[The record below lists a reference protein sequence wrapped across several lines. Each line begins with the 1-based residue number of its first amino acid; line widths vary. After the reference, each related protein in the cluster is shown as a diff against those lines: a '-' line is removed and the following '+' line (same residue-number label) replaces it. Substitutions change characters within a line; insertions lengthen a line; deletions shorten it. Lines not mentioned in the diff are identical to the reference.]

1 MIIPMTYDIH
11 SDKAVN
17 LVIFTVV
24 EDQVLMSKVWDEDQI
39 SPVSAIDPKS
49 RGLSLFVVTVPA
61 SEELQA
67 RLENSRALPGG
78 YLLDDET
85 LKSASQRILF
95 DQLGISPKIRI
106 RQSGIYDE
114 PDRNPLHRELA
125 FTYWAMVDFNVIR
138 KSLGGRD
145 RIGLELVN
153 NSKFLEA
160 VPERFEMPLEDFD
173 GICRFGNRLMPK
185 PGVYHKKTLTKD
197 LPSGRILALDHDDM
211 VFYAWRAMR
220 HAFDGKL
227 DPFRYLGVNPLGE
240 AFRLSEA
247 QEFSEI
253 CLGEKID
260 RDQFRRRVDAI
271 ERSNIQKLHGTLDNS
286 RPGKPANLYSLLTPV
301 DADEEAWSHDP
312 TRIRPIPRK
321 KL

>member
-1 MIIPMTYDIH
+1 MTSDIH

-24 EDQVLMSKVWDEDQI
+24 EDQVLLSKVWDEDLI
-39 SPVSAIDPKS
+39 SPLSAIDPKS

-61 SEELQA
+61 NEELQA
-67 RLENSRALPGG
+67 RLENGRALPGG

-85 LKSASQRILF
+85 LQSASQRILF

-114 PDRNPLHRELA
+114 PGRNPLRRELA
-125 FTYWAMVDFNVIR
+125 FAYWAMIDFNMIR
-138 KSLGGRD
+138 RSLGGRD

-153 NSKFLEA
+153 NSKFLDTA
-160 VPERFEMPLEDFD
+160 PDTFEMPLEDFD
-173 GICRFGNRLMPK
+173 GICRFGNRLMPR

-197 LPSGRILALDHDDM
+197 LPTGRILALDHDDM

-240 AFRLSEA
+240 TFRLSEA

-253 CLGEKID
+253 CLGERID
-260 RDQFRRRVDAI
+260 RDLFRRRAHAI
-271 ERSNIQKLHGTLDNS
+271 ERSNIQMLRGSVDNT

-301 DADEEAWSHDP
+301 DADEEAWSHDS

-321 KL
+321 